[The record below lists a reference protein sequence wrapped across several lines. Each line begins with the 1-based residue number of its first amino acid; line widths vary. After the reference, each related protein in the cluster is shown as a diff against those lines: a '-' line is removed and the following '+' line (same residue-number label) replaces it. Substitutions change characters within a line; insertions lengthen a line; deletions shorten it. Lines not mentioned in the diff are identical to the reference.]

1 MPKKW
6 YADQGGKYFKN
17 VVFNLCINGAY
28 IICCT
33 IFQLLA
39 HYSRKTIE
47 LFLKLSKS
55 LPVRLYLESNSISII
70 RHWHSDH
77 DWNDPDLLL
86 STTVSHSVLITRLNS
101 AVGYERRV
109 TLQLISCWG
118 LQQQHIKTAELIS
131 SATNRQG
138 DGGQEN

>member
-1 MPKKW
+1 MRIREENIS
-6 YADQGGKYFKN
+6 KN
-17 VVFNLCINGAY
+17 VVFDLCINGTY

-33 IFQLLA
+33 IFPLLA

-77 DWNDPDLLL
+77 DWNDPNLLL
-86 STTVSHSVLITRLNS
+86 STVSHSVLITRLNS
-101 AVGYERRV
+101 AVGYERSL

-118 LQQQHIKTAELIS
+118 LQQQQHIKTAELIS

>member
-55 LPVRLYLESNSISII
+55 LPVRLYLESNSVSII

-101 AVGYERRV
+101 AVGYERSL

>member
-1 MPKKW
+1 MPKKR

-28 IICCT
+28 IICYT

-55 LPVRLYLESNSISII
+55 LPVRLYLESNSVSII

-86 STTVSHSVLITRLNS
+86 STVSHSVLITRLNS
-101 AVGYERRV
+101 AVGYERSL